1 MGGRLSGG
9 PLAEL
14 REELAA
20 RGIRPAKRLGQN
32 FMVDPNLA
40 GAVARAS
47 GAGEGDVVLEVGPGA
62 GHLTKAL
69 LALGARVLAV
79 EIDARLADLAAERL
93 GEAPGLRILQYDAM
107 APGGLLAEEVV
118 EALRAETAAAGRASF
133 RVASNL
139 PYGVAATFLIALA
152 SSGLPWAGGAVT
164 LQREVAERLAAP
176 PGTKAYGASSVIW
189 QLLARGR
196 IDRTIP
202 REVFWPRPEVFSALL
217 VIEPLDEAPAELV
230 ASAREF
236 GAFVKALFS
245 SRRKVLRKAAA
256 KALHGLPTE
265 RLDAALGAAG
275 IDPGARVETVAPER
289 LLALWRRNRGDQ
301 RPS

>member
-1 MGGRLSGG
+1 VGGRLSGG